1 MLYAFSL
8 SLNAFAKDHAEK
20 DFAKPSPAK
29 SPLESSPTLSQ
40 PCQIPP
46 KKPCQKSVLFHS
58 LFATKSLS
66 SPCNSL
72 SIGVFTDFSE
82 KSFADVYALG
92 VYYAQPNTFFRING
106 RINLELEA
114 FFPAFN
120 QTSHP
125 ANTKSTLKPQIIFGA
140 AQDIILP
147 LFSSRFYAGIG
158 IGIYI
163 RSNEGDDGR
172 IGSAFT
178 FGERVFVGFY
188 HKLGEHTSMSYE
200 LIIKHYSNGNLER
213 PNTGY
218 NFMDMN
224 AGVLF

>member
-40 PCQIPP
+40 PCQ
-46 KKPCQKSVLFHS
+46 KSVIFHS

-66 SPCNSL
+66 SLCNSL

-120 QTSHP
+120 QASHP

-218 NFMDMN
+218 NFMGMN

>member
-1 MLYAFSL
+1 MAFSCHLAYNSTPPAADFRQNTHHILPTILGIVLYAFSL

-20 DFAKPSPAK
+20 DFAKPNPAK

-66 SPCNSL
+66 SPRNSL
-72 SIGVFTDFSE
+72 SIGVFTDFSK

-125 ANTKSTLKPQIIFGA
+125 ANTKSTLKTPNH
-140 AQDIILP
+140 LW
-147 LFSSRFYAGIG
+147 
-158 IGIYI
+158 
-163 RSNEGDDGR
+163 RSAR
-172 IGSAFT
+172 
-178 FGERVFVGFY
+178 
-188 HKLGEHTSMSYE
+188 HHTST
-200 LIIKHYSNGNLER
+200 L
-213 PNTGY
+213 
-218 NFMDMN
+218 
-224 AGVLF
+224 